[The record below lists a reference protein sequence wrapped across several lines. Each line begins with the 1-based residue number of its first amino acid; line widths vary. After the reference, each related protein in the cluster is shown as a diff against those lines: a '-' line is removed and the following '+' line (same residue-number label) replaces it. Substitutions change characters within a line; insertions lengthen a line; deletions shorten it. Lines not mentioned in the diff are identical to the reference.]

1 MTAIL
6 QTDEQ
11 ATEQEILEQFAK
23 LGHLLAT
30 PAISKAAEARRAW
43 AIAATNREIIRLQ
56 RVLIDLLREGRAE

>member
-11 ATEQEILEQFAK
+11 QTEQEILQQFAK
-23 LGHLLAT
+23 LGRHLAT
-30 PAISKAAEARRAW
+30 PAISKAAEAKRAW
-43 AIAATNREIIRLQ
+43 SIAATSREIIRLQ